1 MTRTEIIFTFINLIV
16 AIIVGFSQI
25 YIAKKV
31 KDFKTGACENA
42 IRLYMDKMRKA
53 VKTIK

>member
-1 MTRTEIIFTFINLIV
+1 MAMTINLTQIKLRDLFDGYNISVSSFTEIM
-16 AIIVGFSQI
+16 S
-25 YIAKKV
+25 
-31 KDFKTGACENA
+31 KTGACENA